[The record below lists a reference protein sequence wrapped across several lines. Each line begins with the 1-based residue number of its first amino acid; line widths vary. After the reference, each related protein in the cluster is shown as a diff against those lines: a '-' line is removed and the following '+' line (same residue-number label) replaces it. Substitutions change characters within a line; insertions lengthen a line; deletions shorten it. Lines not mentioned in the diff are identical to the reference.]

1 MYSSHYHFDRFT
13 IKYYRSLISFLIW
26 LQRWG
31 FWVWGNKRLSNRR
44 FQSVIRRHPRNGSRR
59 LAESAFYPS
68 PGFVHCSFGLW
79 GWRGIR
85 RRELSV
91 MGRMSLLP
99 ERNLLRGVS
108 RRTGWSLCVG
118 LRSLNRDRVFRID
131 LSCWTESRKGRDCPS
146 EHVRVTSSDSHNPRQ
161 CLKLCKVNWIPGLL
175 G

>member
-44 FQSVIRRHPRNGSRR
+44 FQSVIYRHPGTEVGDLLSQPSTPLLVLFSAA
-59 LAESAFYPS
+59 LACGA
-68 PGFVHCSFGLW
+68 GG
-79 GWRGIR
+79 GIR

-108 RRTGWSLCVG
+108 QRAGWSLCVG

-131 LSCWTESRKGRDCPS
+131 LSCWMESRKGRDCPS
-146 EHVRVTSSDSHNPRQ
+146 EHVRVTPSESHNPRQ

-175 G
+175 E